1 MFLFPAF
8 FVEQKQSKMADSE
21 AFHSLGE
28 EEEEATEV
36 ETDEMDTGKG
46 VKHPC
51 IRCWKEQRSV

>member
-1 MFLFPAF
+1 
-8 FVEQKQSKMADSE
+8 MADSE
-21 AFHSLGE
+21 TFHSLGE